1 MMWSYVYFD
10 NITRGNI
17 IQQCHFLLIMLQIA
31 WCGRS
36 PPLGLLVVSPWWG
49 SPWCFCVELVE
60 VGIVHVLV
68 ELLSLIPTELSEVG
82 IVHVLVELLSLI
94 PTELSEV
101 GIVHVLVEL
110 LSLIPTCHLHTVV
123 LHKSSLWIHLIHLL
137 ITVPVHRITWTIH
150 TATHHL
156 VILEVIIVEVVTSIV
171 AKAALKICEHQKEG
185 NECIFHCRLQ

>member
-10 NITRGNI
+10 NITCGNI

-60 VGIVHVLV
+60 VGV
-68 ELLSLIPTELSEVG
+68 
-82 IVHVLVELLSLI
+82 VHVLVELLSLI

-110 LSLIPTCHLHTVV
+110 LSLIPTCHLHMVV

-137 ITVPVHRITWTIH
+137 ITVPVHRTTWTIPL
-150 TATHHL
+150 ATHHL